1 MRFFNWDR
9 FLSWFERYWWFRYL
23 VYGHLLLG
31 TWLRPHS
38 RRYRKLPDVEMGPA
52 YTMIGVAVG
61 VAVLLM
67 LVWRL
72 IQLRKP
78 VEERTEIPDLIGL
91 ILAVGFFVY
100 SLVLYAQKLGWP

>member
-1 MRFFNWDR
+1 MLTWDMLFDWAPLR
-9 FLSWFERYWWFRYL
+9 SWFVRYWWFRYL
-23 VYGHLLLG
+23 VYALLLLWS
-31 TWLRPHS
+31 WLRPDAD
-38 RRYRKLPDVEMGPA
+38 RGPA

-72 IQLRKP
+72 IQLKKP

-91 ILAVGFFVY
+91 ILAGGFLVY
-100 SLVLYAQKLGWP
+100 SLVLHA